1 MYIASIPNPT
11 HEAARIEYMYPV
23 LADYEDSITDIDGK
37 DKRVRIRYTATQST
51 EMVIHELTIN
61 MISTF
66 VMTDEDVIESVVQ
79 GLYLYDPRIV
89 LECKPVVK

>member
-1 MYIASIPNPT
+1 MHTYPILAS
-11 HEAARIEYMYPV
+11 YDDV
-23 LADYEDSITDIDGK
+23 ITDIDSK
-37 DKRVRIRYTATQST
+37 DKRVHINYSATQGQ

-61 MISTF
+61 LIGDF
-66 VMTDEDVIESVVQ
+66 VMDDYNVIESVVQ